1 MQDTTLSLIQTQP
14 DQPHLALFASRLTA
28 WLIDDLN
35 QSAEPVAEF
44 TESRAKALLR
54 ASDLLD
60 DPTRHSFERLVQQE
74 LPIRLALH
82 QLLNEAKLAE
92 NNEIQALA
100 TTTAQSPISNLPNPQ
115 SPISWLSLAIAA
127 YAWQTGYAL
136 YQLDPASPPAAFS
149 PAGQILKRAAY
160 FVRQQVQRS
169 ATERQ
174 KLGRKLAYR
183 AETAVTSTP
192 TLDGL
197 PSQEAIAPVPPHYRP
212 PIPVNYP
219 EVARDTLNVHVGDA
233 TRGQTQTAV
242 SRHQPISIT
251 EDDLVPPVARQAPI
265 HISPA
270 EIPSTP
276 PPRPRVVAPRATAT
290 PRPGMGDA
298 IRKRF
303 GGRGRGP
310 MKSSKLRIKV
320 QDSPDGKPLYGL
332 QVKVTCKGIKSYVAG
347 TTNRDGQFLC
357 ELPVPL
363 HTGLTYDVD
372 VTWPRSYDGE
382 TERKSI
388 TLNAD
393 RTEFTL
399 PFFR

>member
-1 MQDTTLSLIQTQP
+1 MQDTALSLIQSQP

-35 QSAEPVAEF
+35 QSAAPVAEF

-74 LPIRLALH
+74 MLIRLALH

-92 NNEIQALA
+92 NNEIQALSA
-100 TTTAQSPISNLPNPQ
+100 TTAQSHIPDTPQ
-115 SPISWLSLAIAA
+115 SPSWLALAIAA
-127 YAWQTGYAL
+127 YGWQTGYAL

-183 AETAVTSTP
+183 AETGAAGTP

-197 PSQEAIAPVPPHYRP
+197 PSQDAVAPVPPYFRP

-219 EVARDTLNVHVGDA
+219 EVARDRLNVDVGDA
-233 TRGQTQTAV
+233 ARGQTAV

-251 EDDLVPPVARQAPI
+251 EDDLAAPVARQAPI
-265 HISPA
+265 RISPA
-270 EIPSTP
+270 EIQPAPT
-276 PPRPRVVAPRATAT
+276 PRPRVVTPRATAT

-298 IRKRF
+298 VRKRF
-303 GGRGRGP
+303 GGRNRGP

-320 QDSPDGKPLYGL
+320 QDSPDGKALYGL

-363 HTGLTYDVD
+363 HSGLTYDVD
-372 VTWPRSYDGE
+372 VTWPRSYGGE